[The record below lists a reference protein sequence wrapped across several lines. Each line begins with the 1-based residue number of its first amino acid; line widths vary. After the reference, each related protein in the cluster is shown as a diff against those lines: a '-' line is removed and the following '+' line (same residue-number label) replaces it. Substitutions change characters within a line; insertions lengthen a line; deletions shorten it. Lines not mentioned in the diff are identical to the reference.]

1 MLVVAVPLQRTR
13 FKHRPPQGSQT
24 LGVTAPQGVPFAQ
37 VAAQLNVPP
46 HASPTPPQYCW
57 TPLALVQLTFWQF
70 GPPTHTLLPPH
81 SQPLPAVEQSVLQ
94 ASELPQPSPTVP
106 QYWPPEAG
114 LQVSDV
120 HTPAGPLHRL
130 FWQIHPLL
138 GQVAAQAS
146 ELPQPSP
153 MVPQ

>member
-57 TPLALVQLTFWQF
+57 TPLALVQLTSSKRIAATVAH
-70 GPPTHTLLPPH
+70 G
-81 SQPLPAVEQSVLQ
+81 SAVL
-94 ASELPQPSPTVP
+94 AT
-106 QYWPPEAG
+106 
-114 LQVSDV
+114 
-120 HTPAGPLHRL
+120 
-130 FWQIHPLL
+130 
-138 GQVAAQAS
+138 
-146 ELPQPSP
+146 
-153 MVPQ
+153 

>member
-1 MLVVAVPLQRTR
+1 LLQL
-13 FKHRPPQGSQT
+13 S
-24 LGVTAPQGVPFAQ
+24 
-37 VAAQLNVPP
+37 
-46 HASPTPPQYCW
+46 
-57 TPLALVQLTFWQF
+57 FWQF